1 MQATRV
7 LFALSMM
14 LAAVQGAIAA
24 GESGTPRERLKIMGV
39 EPTIERLVQYAAQ
52 GDTTVVELIA
62 AAAGVAVD
70 TAEPTRGATALHNA
84 AAQGHA
90 RLVTRL
96 IDLGAPLDAKDFS
109 GATPLTNAAYF
120 GRVDIVRILLTKG
133 ARPNVLNVAVTPL
146 IAAVLGGNAGIVDQ
160 LIQAGADPAQAG
172 TTGLTA
178 ADMAQISGRTALLA
192 RLVPPGGKAP

>member
-7 LFALSMM
+7 LVALSMM
-14 LAAVQGAIAA
+14 LAVAQGASAA
-24 GESGTPRERLKIMGV
+24 NDSGTPRERLKTMGL

-52 GDTTVVELIA
+52 GDTTVVELI

-96 IDLGAPLDAKDFS
+96 IDLGAPLDAKDFN

-120 GRVDIVRILLTKG
+120 GRVDIVRILLAKG
-133 ARPNVLNVAVTPL
+133 ARPNVSNVAITPL

-160 LIQAGADPAQAG
+160 LIQAGADPTQPG
-172 TTGLTA
+172 TTGLTP

-192 RLVPPGGKAP
+192 RLMLPGAKAP

>member
-1 MQATRV
+1 MQAARV
-7 LFALSMM
+7 LFALFMM
-14 LAAVQGAIAA
+14 LAAAQGAIAA
-24 GESGTPRERLKIMGV
+24 GESGTPRERLRTMGL

-52 GDTTVVELIA
+52 GDTTVVELI

-96 IDLGAPLDAKDFS
+96 IDLGAPLDAKDFN

-120 GRVDIVRILLTKG
+120 GRVDIARILLAKG
-133 ARPNVLNVAVTPL
+133 ARPNVSNVAITPL
-146 IAAVLGGNAGIVDQ
+146 IAAVLGGNAAIVDQ

-178 ADMAQISGRTALLA
+178 AVMAQISGRTALLA
-192 RLVPPGGKAP
+192 RLVPPGAKAP

>member
-1 MQATRV
+1 MKKTRV

-14 LAAVQGAIAA
+14 LAAAQGAIAA
-24 GESGTPRERLKIMGV
+24 GESGTPQERLKTMGL

-62 AAAGVAVD
+62 AAGVALD

-96 IDLGAPLDAKDFS
+96 IDRGAPLDAKDFN

-120 GRVDIVRILLTKG
+120 GRVDIVRVLLAKG
-133 ARPNVLNVAVTPL
+133 ARPNVSNVAVTPL

-160 LIQAGADPAQAG
+160 LIQAGADSTQAG

-178 ADMAQISGRTALLA
+178 ADMAQISGRTTLLA
-192 RLVPPGGKAP
+192 RLVPPGPKAP

>member
-1 MQATRV
+1 
-7 LFALSMM
+7 MM
-14 LAAVQGAIAA
+14 LAAGQGAIAA
-24 GESGTPRERLKIMGV
+24 GEPGTPRERLKTMGL

-52 GDTTVVELIA
+52 GDTTVVELI

-84 AAQGHA
+84 AAQGHV

-96 IDLGAPLDAKDFS
+96 IDLGASVDAKDFN

-120 GRVDIVRILLTKG
+120 GRVDIVRILLAKG
-133 ARPNVLNVAVTPL
+133 ARPNVSNVAVTPL
-146 IAAVLGGNAGIVDQ
+146 IAAVLGGNPGIVDQ

-192 RLVPPGGKAP
+192 RLVPPGAKAP